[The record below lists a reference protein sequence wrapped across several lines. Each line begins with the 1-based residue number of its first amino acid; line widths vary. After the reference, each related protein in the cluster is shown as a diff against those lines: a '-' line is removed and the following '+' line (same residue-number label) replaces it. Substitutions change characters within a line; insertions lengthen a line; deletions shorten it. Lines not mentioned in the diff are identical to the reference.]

1 MDKNPIIKGQI
12 IKAEN
17 IQVFNVK
24 RHLSKGQGFTSSN
37 DIFLSV
43 TDKGIQFEPTEWN
56 SKATFVYGTIKK
68 TNEDGK
74 LRFDYK
80 GEFMRSSSPDS
91 AVSDIYECTLK
102 ADLDTINKIC
112 DVTMMLDSDS
122 LIFQMNYQ

>member
-24 RHLSKGQGFTSSN
+24 RHLSKGQGFTSSY

-56 SKATFVYGTIKK
+56 SKVTFVYGTIKK
-68 TNEDGK
+68 NE
-74 LRFDYK
+74 
-80 GEFMRSSSPDS
+80 
-91 AVSDIYECTLK
+91 
-102 ADLDTINKIC
+102 
-112 DVTMMLDSDS
+112 
-122 LIFQMNYQ
+122 